1 MKLLFLACLTP
12 RSGNYTTAAR
22 LREYIEA
29 AGHNCCLR
37 DVADFKT
44 PEEVTHLILE
54 EEFDGCLA
62 IHLYKGGRLLLGT
75 SAPFGVVLGGTDIN
89 EDVKHEVKR
98 EVMGKVLQKARFAV
112 AFSSELKESA
122 ATFWPFH
129 RNKIYVQAQGIE
141 AKDCP
146 SFKMSEF
153 LQSTGLTSNHFEDL
167 HIFLLVCGMRRVK
180 DPLYLVKVFSEWHLE
195 DPSVYL
201 IIIGP
206 EIDPAFTEEVASS
219 VKRANG
225 VLLASERPQGEL
237 QAAMKTSFA
246 LVNSS
251 ISEGMSAAVLEAMN
265 LNVPVLARN
274 IPGNASIVKHEETGL
289 LFSSPQEFIQLSKK
303 LMQDA
308 SLRQRLVLNAKAYVT
323 ERHSTDMERLTYQQL
338 IHLLK

>member
-1 MKLLFLACLTP
+1 MVGGTEMLLYLSQTEPGALHPVLP
-12 RSGNYTTAAR
+12 RIVDSPLWTEVQDCMAWQGH

-29 AGHNCCLR
+29 AGHICCLR

-89 EDVKHEVKR
+89 EDVKYEVKR
-98 EVMGKVLQKARFAV
+98 EVMGKVIQKARCV
-112 AFSSELKESA
+112 SLGDDSVELFRAEVVLLFLFIYFNLIYELMQNVNHTNNV
-122 ATFWPFH
+122 TF
-129 RNKIYVQAQGIE
+129 Q
-141 AKDCP
+141 
-146 SFKMSEF
+146 
-153 LQSTGLTSNHFEDL
+153 
-167 HIFLLVCGMRRVK
+167 
-180 DPLYLVKVFSEWHLE
+180 
-195 DPSVYL
+195 
-201 IIIGP
+201 
-206 EIDPAFTEEVASS
+206 IDPAFTEEVTSS

-251 ISEGMSAAVLEAMN
+251 ISEGMSAAVLE
-265 LNVPVLARN
+265 
-274 IPGNASIVKHEETGL
+274 
-289 LFSSPQEFIQLSKK
+289 EFIQLSKK

-308 SLRQRLVLNAKAYVT
+308 SLRQRLVVNAKAYVT
-323 ERHSTDMERLTYQQL
+323 ERHSTDNERSTYQQL